1 MYVAVKGGERA
12 IEASWRLLD
21 KSRRGD
27 TRLAELSVGQIR
39 EQLRLS
45 VARVMTEGSVYD
57 EDLAALAIKQAAGDL
72 VEAIFL
78 LRAYRTTLPRFGYTQ
93 PLDSEAMVVERRISA
108 TFKDLPGG
116 QLLGATYD
124 YTQRLLD
131 FSLMA
136 DAQANGG
143 DAADASHGATAAA
156 AAAQRVA
163 LSHAKPESMP
173 RVVSLLNKEGL
184 IEQEKSAPGAAEPGD
199 LTREPLSFPAN
210 RATRLQNLARGDEGF
225 LLAMGYAT
233 QRGYANSHP
242 FAGEIRFGSVSVEME
257 LDELG
262 ETVEIG
268 EIDITECQM
277 INQFAGSREVPPTF
291 TQGYGLAFGHSERKA
306 MAMAL
311 VDRALRAE
319 ELGETL
325 ASPTQDIEFMLS
337 HSDNVE
343 ASGFVQHLKLPH
355 YVDFQAELELVRRLR
370 AQHAAQVGDTEQ
382 TTEATQATSAAEPAQ
397 TPQTRQPAN
406 GHDQQEQAA

>member
-21 KSRRGD
+21 KERRGD
-27 TRLAELSVGQIR
+27 TQFAALTVTQIR
-39 EQLRLS
+39 EQLRLA

-57 EDLAALAIKQAAGDL
+57 EELAALAIKQAAGDL

-78 LRAYRTTLPRFGYTQ
+78 LRAYRTTLPRFGYTCAIETEHMQ
-93 PLDSEAMVVERRISA
+93 IARRISA
-108 TFKDLPGG
+108 TFKDVPGG

-131 FSLMA
+131 FALLA
-136 DAQANGG
+136 DS
-143 DAADASHGATAAA
+143 D
-156 AAAQRVA
+156 
-163 LSHAKPESMP
+163 PESVDPAIAPRTSAHASSEPMP
-173 RVVSLLNKEGL
+173 RVVTLLDREGL
-184 IEQEKSAPGAAEPGD
+184 IEQETPSPDAPEPGD
-199 LTREPLSFPAN
+199 LSREPLAFPAS

-233 QRGYANSHP
+233 QRGYAHSHP
-242 FAGEIRFGSVSVEME
+242 FAGEIRFGTIAVEME

-262 ETVEIG
+262 EAVEIG
-268 EIDITECQM
+268 EIDVTECQM
-277 INQFAGSREVPPTF
+277 INQFAGSSSVPPAF

-311 VDRALRAE
+311 VDRALRAD

-355 YVDFQAELELVRRLR
+355 YVDFQSELELVRRLR
-370 AQHAAQVGDTEQ
+370 ARH
-382 TTEATQATSAAEPAQ
+382 EADDKRDESINE
-397 TPQTRQPAN
+397 
-406 GHDQQEQAA
+406 DQAA